1 MNCWFAFAA
10 THYEPYSSGSETSDA
25 VILELAA
32 FHRHVQDIKTS
43 QPRQWCLLCERK
55 LPVFDFWCRLN
66 KFPLLQDIALRLF
79 RCAASSAA
87 SDRNFSAH
95 AFIHSKLRNRLVPER
110 VEKLVNIF
118 FNAKNICDEDIE
130 RYSHLEDLL
139 REAGDEEDAE
149 ETEANQSEDYVY
161 Y

>member
-1 MNCWFAFAA
+1 M
-10 THYEPYSSGSETSDA
+10 ETEVRGAVEEFLVQWHGAEKGDA
-25 VILELAA
+25 VIVELAA
-32 FHRHVQDIKTS
+32 FYRHVRDIKAS
-43 QPRQWCLLCERK
+43 QPRQWKLLCERNI
-55 LPVFDFWCRLN
+55 PVFDVWCGLN

-87 SDRNFSAH
+87 SERNFSAH

-110 VEKLVNIF
+110 VEKLVHIF

-139 REAGDEEDAE
+139 READDEEDTE
-149 ETEANQSEDYVY
+149 ETDANQSEDYVY